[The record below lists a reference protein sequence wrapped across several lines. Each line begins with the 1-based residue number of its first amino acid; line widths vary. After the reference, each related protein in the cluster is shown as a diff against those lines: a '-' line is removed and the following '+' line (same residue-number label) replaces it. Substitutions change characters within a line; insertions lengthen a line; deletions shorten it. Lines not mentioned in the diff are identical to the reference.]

1 MREIRNGLFLIQCFE
16 TPFLVESDQPSSSKV
31 SKIEDSAG
39 PSERI
44 SYFSTSHLCAP
55 SCTQVCSK
63 VRSQLCS
70 SSLSYKLFFAYTKRV
85 ELPRSFSQKVDVD
98 TTINCFSL
106 FFWCQ
111 MRSARMSYVLGSAE
125 SLGAAKN
132 GVRLSL
138 KTRSSR
144 NVSISIRGDVP
155 SSHMREGIS
164 SKFVIVRSWTLL
176 QCLSVCR

>member
-1 MREIRNGLFLIQCFE
+1 MINRAVPKSLKSRIQLDRQNVF
-16 TPFLVESDQPSSSKV
+16 
-31 SKIEDSAG
+31 
-39 PSERI
+39 RI
-44 SYFSTSHLCAP
+44 FRRLTCEAHHAIKFVVRFAASCAVPLCHTSF
-55 SCTQVCSK
+55 
-63 VRSQLCS
+63 
-70 SSLSYKLFFAYTKRV
+70 FFAYSKRV